1 MFPSEKSNT
10 SGLVPPA
17 FTCGNSFSGLS
28 AIHLQI
34 HVTNLFVV
42 WHRLPVKN
50 IGHPF
55 LWVLTPFGAVSRRGK
70 LFQQRP
76 TPAIR
81 MVPLDLNWIGL
92 CRSVPLDCHLDCSLD
107 FQFFWIDPYCS
118 TGFSVVLGFWPPPLA
133 CFSCARHRRRA
144 GPWSPRW
151 RIKPP
156 GPAWSKIPRTCNQRW
171 ETYFVSRVASPQRD
185 MLTSPESL
193 PSDNL
198 TPVGHR
204 QYGKRVSV
212 ELVCMCSIIC
222 TVSEKFVPTLGF
234 EQPPWSHHNPILIV
248 TEEDIKSWLW
258 GFPDILLSSSATSE
272 ESLQKMW
279 SVYNCH
285 NLVFDPPA
293 LVSGKY
299 DTCFP

>member
-1 MFPSEKSNT
+1 MFPNFTFGFVMFPSEKSNT

-17 FTCGNSFSGLS
+17 FTWGNSFSILS

-55 LWVLTPFGAVSRRGK
+55 LLDLTPFGAVSRTGK

-81 MVPLDLNWIGL
+81 IVPLDLNWIGL

-198 TPVGHR
+198 TPVGQR
-204 QYGKRVSV
+204 QYGKRGSV
-212 ELVCMCSIIC
+212 EHPTGLYV
-222 TVSEKFVPTLGF
+222 TLGF
-234 EQPPWSHHNPILIV
+234 EQPP
-248 TEEDIKSWLW
+248 
-258 GFPDILLSSSATSE
+258 
-272 ESLQKMW
+272 
-279 SVYNCH
+279 
-285 NLVFDPPA
+285 
-293 LVSGKY
+293 
-299 DTCFP
+299 